1 MYIYIY
7 NTKIVST
14 YIQVTEL
21 VDVLNGLFSCIDFAA
36 KCIGN
41 VWKVETIGDCYI
53 AVVGGPQ
60 VRICRVLQSVAG
72 CCRVLQGVAVSCT
85 VLQCVDRDDW

>member
-1 MYIYIY
+1 M
-7 NTKIVST
+7 
-14 YIQVTEL
+14 TEL

-60 VRICRVLQSVAG
+60 VCSCRLLQGVAG
-72 CCRVLQGVAVSCT
+72 CCS
-85 VLQCVDRDDW
+85 VLQCIAVCGKLGPAGVLLFFCVFV